1 MKTITLTIAIIL
13 ISLNCFGNEKS
24 INDVPQ
30 TKTIVSI
37 EYGVTDGKTG
47 KPAVYVYHKQKTAK
61 GFSYKTDRE
70 IVYVENLPNLRRTV
84 QYQVYLRTKK

>member
-37 EYGVTDGKTG
+37 EYGVTCGKTG
-47 KPAVYVYHKQKTAK
+47 KAAVYVYHKQKTSK
-61 GFSYKTDRE
+61 GFNVKTDRE
-70 IVYVENLPNLRRTV
+70 IVYVENLVNLRKTV
-84 QYQVYLRTKK
+84 QYMNYVKSVK